1 MNRRSKIEE
10 LAALL
15 DGELEAGRAEQL
27 YAELKDDPQLKM
39 EYQRQRETKALL
51 GQLPEFS
58 APDYLA
64 TRIMGDIAA
73 RRSEVKV
80 WRWRTLAA
88 ALGGFAV
95 CLLLVSGVLYYN
107 RLPQGQQFAMQPVG
121 DVGPDYSSRD
131 LRVMDPFAAQ
141 PRGEYA
147 FSPEWSELNVPVSTD
162 DKLTGFLEFANKAHH
177 YSKLVNDTE
186 AAKPDLPSAI
196 LVLDGKVYIL
206 DEALEPSGEE

>member
-1 MNRRSKIEE
+1 MNRRSKLEE

-27 YAELKDDPQLKM
+27 YAELKDDPQLRM
-39 EYQRQRETKALL
+39 EFEQQREVKALL
-51 GQLPEFS
+51 GALPEYI

-64 TRIMGDIAA
+64 TRVLGGIAA
-73 RRSEVKV
+73 RRGEVKA

-88 ALGGFAV
+88 ALGGFAL
-95 CLLLVSGVLYYN
+95 CLVLVSSLLYYN
-107 RLPQGQQFAMQPVG
+107 QAPRSGYFASRPVG
-121 DVGPDYSSRD
+121 DVGPDYGSRGLRAMDSS
-131 LRVMDPFAAQ
+131 LSN

-147 FSPEWSELNVPVSTD
+147 FTPEWGELSVPVNTD

-177 YSKLVNDTE
+177 YSKLVNSTE

-206 DEALEPSGEE
+206 DEVDGASGEE

>member
-1 MNRRSKIEE
+1 MTRRSKIEE

-39 EYQRQRETKALL
+39 EFQQQREVKALL
-51 GQLPEFS
+51 GQLPEYS

-64 TRIMGDIAA
+64 TRVMGDIAS

-88 ALGGFAV
+88 ALGGFAA
-95 CLLLVSGVLYYN
+95 CLLLVSGLLYYN
-107 RLPQGQQFAMQPVG
+107 QLPQAGRLAMQPVG
-121 DVGPDYSSRD
+121 DLGPSYESVS
-131 LRVMDPFAAQ
+131 LRGMDPSLAQ
-141 PRGEYA
+141 RRGEYA
-147 FSPEWSELNVPVSTD
+147 FTPEWSELNVPVDTN

-177 YSKLVNDTE
+177 YSKLVNATDS
-186 AAKPDLPSAI
+186 AKPDLPSAI

-206 DEALEPSGEE
+206 DDADGGDGEE